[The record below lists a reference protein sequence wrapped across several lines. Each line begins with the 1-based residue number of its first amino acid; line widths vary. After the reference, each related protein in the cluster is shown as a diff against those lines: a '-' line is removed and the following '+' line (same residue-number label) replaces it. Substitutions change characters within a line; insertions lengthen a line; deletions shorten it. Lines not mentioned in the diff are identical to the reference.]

1 MRTAEIKRKTKE
13 TDIVLTLSLDGS
25 GKAEIDTGIGFLNHM
40 LTLFAAHG
48 LFDLSVRCKGDTE
61 VDDHHSTEDIGIA
74 LGQAFA
80 QALGDKKGIRRYADK
95 TIPMDEALI
104 LSAVDVSGRGGF
116 YGEIPCPAQKVGTF
130 DTELA
135 EDFWTAFAD
144 NAGITLHIRVLAGK
158 NSHHILEGVFK
169 SVSRSLREAVSI
181 DCRNADAIPSTKG
194 SL

>member
-80 QALGDKKGIRRYADK
+80 EALGDKKGIRRYADK
-95 TIPMDEALI
+95 TIPMDEALV